1 MEKGCKSTEYCR
13 ATFVALSGYFNVLEH
28 QREVKDTQLSTAP
41 VFGDLI
47 EMLRREAHVSRLQIG
62 LNEKDVSLL
71 DELAEPIRRR
81 NILHFLESFGG
92 WTPKMNQTFRRLQV
106 SQLHLSSVP
115 TNGADVGAALLMQC
129 PAIFGD
135 LSDELRTDINLATSL
150 LEGLALAG
158 NSVF

>member
-47 EMLRREAHVSRLQIG
+47 EMLRREAHVSRLQI
-62 LNEKDVSLL
+62 
-71 DELAEPIRRR
+71 
-81 NILHFLESFGG
+81 
-92 WTPKMNQTFRRLQV
+92 
-106 SQLHLSSVP
+106 
-115 TNGADVGAALLMQC
+115 AALLMQC

-135 LSDELRTDINLATSL
+135 LSDELRTDNNLATSL